1 MTVLPQE
8 TELKLWLHPDDV
20 DAFLDHPRLKRARP
34 VRLTLHTL
42 YFDTPDL
49 KLAKKGVALRV
60 RKAGRRWL
68 QTLKTEGERSGG
80 LSKRLELET
89 PVGGPALDFTQF
101 PEKIVDKLIPAKR
114 RAKLSP
120 VYETRFVRTAW
131 NLRTPE
137 GSCVEVA
144 LDVGEIIAGTRR
156 RPICEVEL
164 ELKSGKPDAL
174 FELAGIL
181 AQKILLIPYEPSKA
195 ARGAQLAAGL
205 KPQPV
210 KAISPILQKKMPVCS
225 GFAAILLSDLSQLQA
240 NLPGLL
246 LESDPEYC
254 HQARVAIRRLRSAAR
269 LFRKLCPVPDAQL
282 AEIAALGDAL
292 GRLRDADVF
301 VLETL
306 PRIQAGLSPEQ
317 FGLLSRRAKARRRAQ
332 REATLAAVHSP
343 ATGACLIA
351 LQKWLIGMESASTEV
366 RLDRYAA
373 GKLEVLFDRIA
384 MSAGNVAHYSADERH
399 ALRVLV
405 KRLRYACEHF
415 STLISLKKPFLSD
428 LAALQGRL
436 GMMNDEVVALNL
448 IAEMNTDG
456 HLNEAQADI
465 KKWVNGEN
473 SAGLSLLGECLQLFS
488 RNRPIW

>member
-1 MTVLPQE
+1 MTALPQE

-20 DAFLDHPRLKRARP
+20 DAFLDHPRLRRARP

-49 KLAKKGVALRV
+49 KLAKRGVALRV
-60 RKAGRRWL
+60 RKSGRLWV
-68 QTLKTEGERSGG
+68 QTLKTEGDQSGG

-89 PVGGPALDFTQF
+89 PVGGPVLDFTQF
-101 PEKIVDKLIPAKR
+101 PGKIVDKLVPVKR
-114 RAKLSP
+114 RACLSP
-120 VYETRFVRTAW
+120 VYETRFIRTAW
-131 NLRTPE
+131 NLRTPD
-137 GSCVEVA
+137 GSRIEVA
-144 LDVGEIIAGTRR
+144 LDVGEIVAGKRKQ
-156 RPICEVEL
+156 PICEVEL
-164 ELKSGKPDAL
+164 ELKSGKPEAL
-174 FELAGIL
+174 LALADVL

-195 ARGAQLAAGL
+195 ARGALLAAGL
-205 KPQPV
+205 KPRPV
-210 KAISPILQKKMPVCS
+210 RAADPVLEKKMPVCA
-225 GFAAILLSDLSQLQA
+225 GFAAILRADLSQLQA

-246 LESDPEYC
+246 LENDPEYC

-269 LFRKLCPVPDAQL
+269 LFRKLCPIPDAQL

-317 FGLLSRRAKARRRAQ
+317 FGLLSRRARARRRAQ
-332 REATLAAVHSP
+332 RGATLAAVHSP
-343 ATGACLIA
+343 ATGACLIT
-351 LQKWLIGMESASTEV
+351 LQQWLSRMESASSEV
-366 RLDRYAA
+366 RLDRYVA
-373 GKLEVLFDRIA
+373 GKLEVLFDRVV

-399 ALRVLV
+399 ALRVRV

-415 STLISLKKPFLSD
+415 STLTSLKKPFLSD
-428 LAALQGRL
+428 LAELQGRL

-456 HLNEAQADI
+456 RLNEAQADI
-465 KKWVNGEN
+465 EKWVNGEN